1 MTSSDLLLVGL
12 LALGGFLI
20 GGVVSYWSRNRF
32 VALVLAAFAVVA
44 VAAAVL
50 RLVLSA

>member
-1 MTSSDLLLVGL
+1 MSPDILVIGL

-20 GGVVSYWSRNRF
+20 GGVASFWSRNRF

-44 VAAAVL
+44 IAAAIL
-50 RLVLSA
+50 RLVPSA

>member
-1 MTSSDLLLVGL
+1 MNSSDVLLVGL

-20 GGVVSYWSRNRF
+20 GGVVSFWSRNRF

-44 VAAAVL
+44 VAAAIL
-50 RLVLSA
+50 RLVPGA

>member
-1 MTSSDLLLVGL
+1 MSSSDVLLVGL

-20 GGVVSYWSRNRF
+20 GGVVSFWSRNRC

-44 VAAAVL
+44 VAAAIL
-50 RLVLSA
+50 RLVPGA

>member
-1 MTSSDLLLVGL
+1 VSSSDVLLVGL

-20 GGVVSYWSRNRF
+20 GGVVSFWSRNRF

-44 VAAAVL
+44 VAAAIL
-50 RLVLSA
+50 RLVPSA